1 VVRHWNGLPREVLE
15 SSTLQVLKERLDN
28 RLTDMVMGG
37 WLDWAILWVFSNLG
51 DSVILS
57 DLKSNIKP
65 TKMLYT
71 KRDEK
76 NQSL

>member
-1 VVRHWNGLPREVLE
+1 
-15 SSTLQVLKERLDN
+15 
-28 RLTDMVMGG
+28 MMGG